1 MSNRKRIERLMLFVE
16 LAEVLN
22 FTKAA
27 ESLGVSKGY
36 LSEQIKK
43 LETEL
48 QCPLLIRTTRSV
60 RLTQEGS
67 RAYQR
72 GAEIRAQML
81 ELERSLMTDHDE
93 VSGLLRMTAPKM
105 FAETYLFELCAKFKQ
120 KHPGISFEINS
131 SYTTFNL
138 SQRDID
144 LAFRATN
151 NPPENMV
158 ATKLLSYGHY
168 LVASPKYLDT
178 YGRPAT
184 TSELNQHHC
193 LATLHQKNWPL
204 KSGNIPVTGWVST
217 NENHILKQ
225 QAILGEGIVRIA
237 NYYVEKEIE
246 KGLLEQVLTQETLTA
261 QNSVYLFYPQV
272 IYPSVK
278 LKAFVSFVREYFKT
292 MQLG

>member
-1 MSNRKRIERLMLFVE
+1 MSERKRIERLMLFVG
-16 LAEVLN
+16 LAEILN

-27 ESLGVSKGY
+27 ESLGVSKGF

-48 QCPLLIRTTRSV
+48 RCPLLIRTTRSV
-60 RLTQEGS
+60 RLTQEGE
-67 RAYQR
+67 RAYRQ
-72 GAEIRAQML
+72 GVKIRSQML
-81 ELERSLMTDHDE
+81 ELERGLMIEHDE
-93 VSGLLRMTAPKM
+93 VSGLLKMTAPKM

-131 SYTTFNL
+131 SYTTYNL
-138 SQRDID
+138 SQQDID

-151 NPPENMV
+151 KPPENMV
-158 ATKLLSYGHY
+158 ATKLFSYSHL

-178 YGRPAT
+178 YGRPCA

-193 LATLHQKNWPL
+193 LATLHQREWPM
-204 KSGNIPVTGWVST
+204 KSGDIPVTGWVST

-225 QAILGEGIVRIA
+225 QALSGEGIIRIA
-237 NYYVEKEIE
+237 NYYVDKEIK
-246 KGLLEQVLTQETLTA
+246 KGLLEQVLTEETLTA

-278 LKAFVSFVREYFKT
+278 LKAFVSFVREYFI
-292 MQLG
+292 